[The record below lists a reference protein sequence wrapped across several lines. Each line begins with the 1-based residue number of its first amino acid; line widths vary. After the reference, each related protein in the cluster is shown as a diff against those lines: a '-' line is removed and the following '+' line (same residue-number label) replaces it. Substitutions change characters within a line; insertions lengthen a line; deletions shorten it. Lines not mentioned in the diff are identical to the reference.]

1 MDGVYLSESGI
12 RLIKEQTIE
21 QPKRQRVRRP
31 RQPSGGQPAAPQGST
46 TTPPQSSSLSTGLFG
61 FRGRLSTEDSEDGSK
76 DLMDVDVEP
85 KMEVDEETKLTSEEV
100 AKQDAE
106 SELKKKRQR
115 KLQKL
120 GIGGFVA
127 KARSRSVSAKEQDVT
142 LPLAGAGETS
152 SEAALAALS
161 GDVAAPAP
169 EPAAEATGT
178 TAEKPKRRRRVKKK
192 NPLEDSFPLY
202 LQEAFFGQSLLA
214 ASKTEQAPD
223 MPSEDDEDS
232 AMGRSEDNSIVVLET
247 SQDKSEDAR
256 VRSDSGA
263 PSPALHT
270 AGGSKGESP
279 ALHDDGTC
287 TPIKT
292 GSDDEDLGLKDILP
306 HDLPQDDE
314 LMDMLMNEG
323 DDLSK
328 QGSGL
333 DDVTLNEHSGAGVS
347 EEEGSAGVKD
357 NDPLSGNIDTVLL
370 SPHFNLVDS
379 MVSAGSGLPHMDSK
393 DVEDVFKGVLSP
405 GDSCGPPESVGS
417 MAPTV
422 WAHPS
427 ACPPRHLFPW
437 STAVPSYLNHPPSP
451 WMDPD
456 ADLPSTGGH
465 KNILKWESDEAL
477 GAGATISP
485 VLYANLN
492 YQNLRMEYPSWPE
505 RSKQIAKIWRNLP
518 PEKRQ
523 PYLQKARENRAASR
537 IQKSQACIVCFF
549 ASSFFFFLFLL
560 RRSAEVGKH

>member
-1 MDGVYLSESGI
+1 MFTGQVLLACGSSWHTATVRRVAWKQNPEVPLQWRCFPEATRFAEPPPVPVKQKPTVPQYYMDGVYLSESGI
-12 RLIKEQTIE
+12 QQIKALTIE

-31 RQPSGGQPAAPQGST
+31 RQPSGGQPQGST
-46 TTPPQSSSLSTGLFG
+46 TTPPQSSLSTGLFG

-120 GIGGFVA
+120 
-127 KARSRSVSAKEQDVT
+127 
-142 LPLAGAGETS
+142 AGETS

-202 LQEAFFGQSLLA
+202 LQ
-214 ASKTEQAPD
+214 
-223 MPSEDDEDS
+223 
-232 AMGRSEDNSIVVLET
+232 
-247 SQDKSEDAR
+247 
-256 VRSDSGA
+256 
-263 PSPALHT
+263 
-270 AGGSKGESP
+270 
-279 ALHDDGTC
+279 
-287 TPIKT
+287 T

-306 HDLPQDDE
+306 HDLPQDDD
-314 LMDMLMNEG
+314 LMNMLMNEG

-379 MVSAGSGLPHMDSK
+379 MVSAGSG
-393 DVEDVFKGVLSP
+393 
-405 GDSCGPPESVGS
+405 GPPESVGS
-417 MAPTV
+417 MGASATSMSPLPQQHGASGSRPAPVMQNPLTPASSHSV
-422 WAHPS
+422 GSPFS
-427 ACPPRHLFPW
+427 M
-437 STAVPSYLNHPPSP
+437 PSP
-451 WMDPD
+451 
-456 ADLPSTGGH
+456 
-465 KNILKWESDEAL
+465 
-477 GAGATISP
+477 SP
-485 VLYANLN
+485 FP
-492 YQNLRMEYPSWPE
+492 MEYG
-505 RSKQIAKIWRNLP
+505 R
-518 PEKRQ
+518 
-523 PYLQKARENRAASR
+523 
-537 IQKSQACIVCFF
+537 
-549 ASSFFFFLFLL
+549 
-560 RRSAEVGKH
+560 